1 LRAAIACESA
11 RVDSR
16 HEKPL
21 FGSVVNVFVRQARL
35 SRRSFALKKLHDTD
49 KSII

>member
-11 RVDSR
+11 RGDSR

-21 FGSVVNVFVRQARL
+21 FGSGVNVFVRQARL
-35 SRRSFALKKLHDTD
+35 SQCSFAISKLRSAD
-49 KSII
+49 KSTI